1 MRDAMLIVH
10 FIGLAMGLGTSLGFL
25 FLGTAASKMKKEE
38 GQSFMMKSSSLSKM
52 GQTGLVVLVLSG
64 GYLMTPHWK
73 SLGTMPLMI
82 GKLVLVLALG
92 ALLGIM
98 SAKMKKVKKGDVLQ
112 MKSLP
117 ILSRIA
123 LLVSLTIVIL
133 AVLNFH

>member
-25 FLGTAASKMKKEE
+25 FLGTAASKMQKEE